1 MPVYVN
7 KEDKSNKFWSY
18 DIKSPTEVE
27 VKWGRIGL
35 AGQSQIKSF
44 GTTGAR
50 DSFISKKVSEKT
62 REGYVISAAEKV
74 KQESE
79 AARELGIQFKV
90 RRTEFVR
97 RKGTTFDIVGN
108 YDENQYIYVEVLNS
122 WSKEVFRFILGTK
135 ESYII
140 DGLTEANRQI
150 LCASLTRTMSSFVQS
165 VRSYLKKLSEK
176 VVAVVKAKIGVLGQR
191 KIDFGEGSISTG
203 TTETAETP
211 AADDFYQAV
220 GDETASRQ
228 VVTKFAALG
237 VRALQFD

>member
-18 DIKSPTEVE
+18 DIKSPTDVE

-35 AGQSQIKSF
+35 AGQSQVKSF

-62 REGYVISAAEKV
+62 REGYVLSEAEKV

-97 RKGTTFDIVGN
+97 KKDATFDIVSN
-108 YDENQYIYVEVLNS
+108 YDENQYVYVEVLNS
-122 WSKEVFRFILGTK
+122 WTKEVFRFVLGTK
-135 ESYII
+135 ESYVI
-140 DGLTEANRQI
+140 DGITEADRQI
-150 LCASLTRTMSSFVQS
+150 ICASLTRTMSSFVQS
-165 VRSYLKKLSEK
+165 IRSYLKKLSEK
-176 VVAVVKAKIGVLGQR
+176 VVAAVKAKVGVLGQR
-191 KIDFGEGSISTG
+191 KIDFGDGITTT
-203 TTETAETP
+203 TTEEPETE
-211 AADDFYQAV
+211 DFYQAV

-228 VVTKFAALG
+228 VVSKFAALG
-237 VRALQFD
+237 ARTLQFD